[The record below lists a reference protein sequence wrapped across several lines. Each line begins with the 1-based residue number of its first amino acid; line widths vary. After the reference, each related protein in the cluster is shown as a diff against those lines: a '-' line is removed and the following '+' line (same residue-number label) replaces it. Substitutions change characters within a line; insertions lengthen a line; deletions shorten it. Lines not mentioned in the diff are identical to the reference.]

1 MHVTWQPKSVDW
13 NVHGWTMMMACTVA
27 CSYCL
32 HCISQWRRYMPL
44 TEHVYCMAIAFKMTE
59 ALVQILHYAWTF
71 LCKNYLDD
79 SEGWSYGQLVIG
91 SFITT
96 TCPFTHHVLCRVF
109 WWNIHHPGDSAPVE
123 PKFGTCDFWLFPK
136 LKSPLISFEREEI
149 SDHRWDSGK
158 YDAVADGYWENC
170 VRSQG
175 AYFEVDWRI
184 TPCSVSCILNKCHYF
199 ILHGWIHSGQTS
211 YRFLMGGR
219 VLFI

>member
-1 MHVTWQPKSVDW
+1 
-13 NVHGWTMMMACTVA
+13 
-27 CSYCL
+27 
-32 HCISQWRRYMPL
+32 
-44 TEHVYCMAIAFKMTE
+44 MAIAFKMTE

-109 WWNIHHPGDSAPVE
+109 WWNIKSPRWLRSLQPR
-123 PKFGTCDFWLFPK
+123 FGILWLLAFPK
-136 LKSPLISFEREEI
+136 TKTTFDQEEI
-149 SDHRWDSGK
+149 SGHQWK
-158 YDAVADGYWENC
+158 YDGAADGYWENC